1 MKIMVNKNKKN
12 QLNVNGFNN
21 GLNNNGLNNGLNNGQ
36 NNGFNNG
43 LNSNAHNT
51 GQTDGK
57 TTNNL
62 FNQCSHVQLGGMAFY
77 DESRCFMFSPD
88 EPVPDVVQRM
98 RRMHGVAQQMT
109 DGTFD
114 FVAQPR
120 TKSQSTLIKK
130 LAHGRVSLTKDNAIQ
145 LTLKVMRNENI
156 NIAEAIAAEA
166 ADAADAIAIF

>member
-1 MKIMVNKNKKN
+1 MKIMTNKNKKN

-21 GLNNNGLNNGLNNGQ
+21 GQNNGLNNR
-36 NNGFNNG
+36 FNNG
-43 LNSNAHNT
+43 LNSNANNN
-51 GQTDGK
+51 GQSEAK

-77 DESRCFMFSPD
+77 DDSRCFMFSPD

-120 TKSQSTLIKK
+120 TKSQSTHIKK

-156 NIAEAIAAEA
+156 NIAETIAAEA
-166 ADAADAIAIF
+166 ADAADAIAVY